1 MFSARRRPSATWCPC
16 GTNLSLRDVSMSSS
30 LQGSTTIAGRR
41 KFHMKGGLNFET
53 HLRPPLPFFF
63 DFLFLSLLISHG
75 SPFRPGVWRSQD
87 DYLFLYC
94 ALEAYITNNGTTIPR
109 WGCHLFWHKYI
120 SDIKHIWCHIHENF
134 HWKTSH
140 QVHRHQAHENHQTH
154 LHSPVDLE
162 QWRNGYQLNGC
173 VRVRIPIIITRDK
186 ARWSYHKEMGKTN
199 LLLLGEQGLHWQ
211 RWRTSQQ
218 GRQHQNY

>member
-1 MFSARRRPSATWCPC
+1 
-16 GTNLSLRDVSMSSS
+16 MSSS
-30 LQGSTTIAGRR
+30 LQGSTIIAGRR
-41 KFHMKGGLNFET
+41 KFHMEGGLNFET

-63 DFLFLSLLISHG
+63 DFLFLSLLISHE